1 MYLEN
6 IDDHQI
12 SEILLTMNK
21 ILCYII
27 DPIYFTISIISI
39 LTTNIVSYN

>member
-6 IDDHQI
+6 VNEHEI

-27 DPIYFTISIISI
+27 DPIYFTISILSI
-39 LTTNIVSYN
+39 